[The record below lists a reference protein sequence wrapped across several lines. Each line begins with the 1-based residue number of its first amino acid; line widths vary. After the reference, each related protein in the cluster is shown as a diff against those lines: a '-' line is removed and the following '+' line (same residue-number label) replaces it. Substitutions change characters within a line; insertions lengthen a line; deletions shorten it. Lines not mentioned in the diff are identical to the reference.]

1 MNRKK
6 KSNNNR
12 LLYQLLGITAALII
26 FGIIGKSKGWIGK
39 EPSVEVEFSKVEH
52 RNITEVVTASGAIQ
66 PVTEVKITPE
76 VSGEIIEMLIKEGD
90 SVRTG
95 QLLLRLKPDNAMSAL
110 ERAKA
115 SMNQNLANLAQ
126 ARAAMMKS
134 EANLTRAELEFK
146 RQQNLF
152 REKVIP
158 EADFEASQAAF
169 LIASNDL
176 EAAKQNVIAAQ
187 YIVQSAEATVKEA
200 RENLEF
206 TTIKAPMGGIVSK
219 LNVEKGEVVLGT
231 RQMAGT
237 EMLRIADLSNMEV
250 RVDVNENDIIRVS
263 LGDTTIIDVDSYAF
277 LEKKFKGIVTQIAN
291 SAKNKTSADAV
302 TEFEVR
308 IRILN
313 ESYRELLE
321 RNNSPSPFRPGMTA
335 SVEIIT
341 NKKEQVLSVPLSAVT
356 LRGMK
361 KDSVHTVGFSE
372 ITGSSTT
379 GETETE
385 VVFINDNGRAKMAAV
400 KTGISDFGNIEV
412 ISGLSPGQEVVT
424 GPFNAVS
431 KTLKDGDLLKNQE
444 AGKSGRR

>member
-1 MNRKK
+1 
-6 KSNNNR
+6 
-12 LLYQLLGITAALII
+12 LGITAALII

-152 REKVIP
+152 KEKVIP